1 MAEDIFL
8 YLHGFASS
16 PQSAKAQYFAEQF
29 RDRQRPL
36 TLIDGNQGGFAN
48 FALTRILAQI
58 SAVLTRDRPTTLIG
72 SSLGGVIAAWA
83 AEKHPQVNRLV
94 LLAPAF
100 DFRDRYLARLGEAQL
115 KQWQSVGSMPI
126 YHYGE
131 KQLLDLNYSFV
142 EDLSHYP
149 DSQLQRA
156 LPTLIVHGTHDE
168 VIQIESSRNYAAN
181 RPWVKLIEVN
191 SDHALTN
198 VLPELWQA
206 IEQFCDPSLNL
217 EK

>member
-1 MAEDIFL
+1 V
-8 YLHGFASS
+8 
-16 PQSAKAQYFAEQF
+16 
-29 RDRQRPL
+29 
-36 TLIDGNQGGFAN
+36 DGNQGGFAN
-48 FALTRILAQI
+48 FTLTRTLAQI
-58 SAVLTRDRPTTLIG
+58 SAVIARDRPTTLIG
-72 SSLGGVIAAWA
+72 SSLGGLIAAWA
-83 AEKHPQVNRLV
+83 AEKQQQVNRLI

-100 DFRDRYLARLGEAQL
+100 DFRDRHLARLGESQL

-131 KQLLDLNYSFV
+131 KRLLDLNYSFV

-156 LPTLIVHGTHDE
+156 LPTLIVHGTDDE

-206 IEQFCDPSLNL
+206 IEEFCDSSLNL
-217 EK
+217 DKQHCFY